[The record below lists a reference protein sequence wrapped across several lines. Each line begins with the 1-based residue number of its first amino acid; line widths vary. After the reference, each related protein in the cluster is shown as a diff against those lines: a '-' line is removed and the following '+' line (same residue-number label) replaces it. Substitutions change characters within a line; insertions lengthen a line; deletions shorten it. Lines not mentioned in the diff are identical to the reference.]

1 MKLNYFV
8 IFNFLILFLSSCQ
21 TPPVE
26 EYSILPQPQ
35 EISYTPGIF
44 KMSKQPVIAFA
55 GDLGDEAQLLKMALS
70 SDFQMEPTV
79 KGSGKGDINLELD
92 PAVLPDKKEGYRMDV
107 ASGKVTIKANSKEG
121 ILNGVQTLRQVI
133 KEKDGKLVVQ
143 QATIEDYPA
152 FSWRA
157 FMLDEG
163 RYFKGKEVVKNI
175 LDQMS
180 QLKMN
185 VFHWHLTNDQGW
197 RIEIKKYPKLTE
209 VGAFRDSSEINHFN
223 SDVYDG
229 KPHGGFYTQEDI
241 KEIVDYASKRHIT
254 IVPEVSMPGHASAAI
269 AAYPWL
275 GTSGKQIKVPGKFGV
290 HYEVLNVS
298 DPKVLQF
305 LDDVTNEVIAL
316 FPGQVFHIGGDEV
329 KYDQWKSSPA
339 IRSYMA
345 KKGLKTPAEL
355 QVYFTNEISNML
367 AAKDRRMMGWNEI
380 TGDKLHEYQSSTD
393 TKDVEQ
399 QLAKG
404 TIVHFWKGDTA
415 LIRKTIDKGYD
426 IVNSY
431 HEYTYV
437 DYSYESIPLSKA
449 YAFNPVPA
457 GLTPEEQNRVLG
469 LGCQMW
475 GEFIP
480 TVESMNLKIYPR
492 IAAYAETG
500 WTGTDKK
507 DYNRFLKSLDYF
519 KKKWADEGIVIG
531 ETE

>member
-1 MKLNYFV
+1 MKINVLVFLCFV
-8 IFNFLILFLSSCQ
+8 FLCACQ
-21 TPPVE
+21 APPVE
-26 EYSILPQPQ
+26 EYAIIPQPQ
-35 EISYTPGIF
+35 EVNYTLGFFKMGNRPVISY
-44 KMSKQPVIAFA
+44 S
-55 GDLGDEAQLLKMALS
+55 GDLNNEAGLLQKVLS
-70 SDFQMEPTV
+70 SDFSLSATV
-79 KGSGKGDINLELD
+79 KDTGKGDINLILD
-92 PAVLPDKKEGYRMDV
+92 PAVLPDKPEGYQLEV
-107 ASGKVTIKANSKEG
+107 SSGKVEIKAGTPAG
-121 ILNGVQTLRQVI
+121 ILNGVQTLRQII
-133 KEKDGKLVVQ
+133 KEKDGKYMIQRASVS
-143 QATIEDYPA
+143 DYPA

-163 RYFKGKEVVKNI
+163 RYFKGKDVVLKL
-175 LDQMS
+175 LDEMS

-185 VFHWHLTNDQGW
+185 TFHWHLTNDQGW

-209 VGAFRDSSEINHFN
+209 IGAFRDSSEINHFG

-229 KPHGGFYTQEDI
+229 KRHGGFYTQEDI

-269 AAYPWL
+269 ASYPWL

-316 FPGQVFHIGGDEV
+316 FPSPVFHIGGDEV
-329 KYDQWKSSPA
+329 KYDQWKASPA

-355 QVYFTNEISNML
+355 QIYFTNEISNML
-367 AAKDRRMMGWNEI
+367 AAKGKRMMGWNEI
-380 TGDKLHEYQSSTD
+380 TGDKLHEYQSEED
-393 TKDVEQ
+393 TKETEQ

-404 TIVHFWKGDTA
+404 TIVHFWKGDPA
-415 LIRKTIDKGYD
+415 LIKKTIDKGYD
-426 IVNSY
+426 VVNSY

-437 DYSYESIPLSKA
+437 DYNYESIPLSKA
-449 YAFNPVPA
+449 YAFNPVPE
-457 GLTPEEQNRVLG
+457 GLSPEEQSRVLG

-480 TVESMNLKIYPR
+480 TVESMNRLTYPR

-500 WTGTDKK
+500 WSGSDKK

-519 KKKWADEGIVIG
+519 KNKWAAEGIVIG
-531 ETE
+531 PTE